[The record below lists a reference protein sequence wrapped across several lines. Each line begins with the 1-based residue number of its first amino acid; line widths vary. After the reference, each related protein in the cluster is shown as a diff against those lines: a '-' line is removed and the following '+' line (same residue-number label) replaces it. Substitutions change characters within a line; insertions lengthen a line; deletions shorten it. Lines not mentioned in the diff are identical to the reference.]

1 VAVREISNE
10 ERTDVGGAA
19 ALVVEG
25 LSIEISR
32 RRGAALAVEDV
43 SFELANGEILCIVG
57 ESGCGKT
64 LTCLAIMRLL
74 PPIARSV
81 AGRILLGNE
90 DLAALSDRQ
99 MRVRRGN
106 DVSMIFQEPMTALD
120 PSFKIGQQLV
130 ETYLSHQSV
139 SKAVARQRAVELLD
153 LVGIPDGKRRLNDFP
168 HQFSGGM
175 RQRIVIA
182 MALMMEP
189 KVLIADEPTTALD
202 VTIQA
207 QILDLLRDLRD
218 QLGMSVLLI
227 THDLGVVNEIADRVV
242 VMYAGEIVESAPVA
256 QLFSDPRHP
265 YTQGLLRSM
274 PSLTPAGHRLPV
286 IPGRVPDIYAFPPT
300 CRFSPRCPNRGT
312 RCDESHPALDTSED
326 CRELRCFYPTPFES

>member
-1 VAVREISNE
+1 MAVSETRNKEQAHVGDE
-10 ERTDVGGAA
+10 TALLVER
-19 ALVVEG
+19 

-32 RRGAALAVEDV
+32 SHGAALAVEDV
-43 SFELANGEILCIVG
+43 SFELTNGEILCIVG

-106 DVSMIFQEPMTALD
+106 DISMIFQEPMTALD
-120 PSFKIGQQLV
+120 PSFKIGHQLV
-130 ETYLSHQSV
+130 ETYVSHKPA
-139 SKAVARQRAVELLD
+139 SKAVARQRAVELLE
-153 LVGIPDGKRRLNDFP
+153 LVGIPDGKRRLEDYP

-207 QILDLLRDLRD
+207 QILDLIRDLRD

-242 VMYAGEIVESAPVA
+242 VMYAGEIVESAPVV

-286 IPGRVPDIYAFPPT
+286 IAGRVPDIYAFPPT

-312 RCDESHPALDTSED
+312 RCDESHPALDSTEHH
-326 CRELRCFYPTPFES
+326 RELRCFYPTPFKS